1 MEMTGGE
8 AVASALE
15 MLGVRHVFGIVSVH
29 NLPIYDAI
37 GRRGTI
43 TPVGVRH
50 EQAAAHAA
58 DGYARATGELGVVIA
73 STGPGTTNTM
83 TGLFEAGFASSPVLL
98 ITGQIESRY
107 LGKARGVLHEAENQR
122 LMLSSLCR
130 RVETVRRTEDIGRA
144 VIATAEDIRAGRPQ
158 PGAVEIP
165 IDQQYRRAEVQI
177 PSPRTEA
184 AYRPDPR
191 ALSKVADALGAATRP
206 VLWAGGGVVSSG
218 AGPALVALAER
229 LGAPVVTSVEGRG
242 SIPEDHPLCLGAL
255 TTSPPVEEVVSDADL
270 VLAVGTRFQGGGT
283 RNWRLPLRGTLAHL
297 DADPAVIGRNYPA
310 DLPVVGDARIG
321 LELLLE
327 SLDRVS
333 TDPGHAEKARSAADA
348 ARAEAR
354 TRLGEDHCQIMD
366 AIRRHTPRDCA
377 IVRDATVPAYVWG
390 DRLLPVLQAR
400 TSLRPASAAIGPGL
414 PLALGAAAGSGR
426 PAVLIA
432 GDGGFML
439 HVGELA
445 TAAQHGLPVVI
456 CLFNDR
462 GYGVLRNIE
471 ADQFDGRNFGV
482 DLTTPDFPAL
492 ARAMGVPAIQV
503 TGPAEFEQRFR
514 EAIASGGPALLD
526 IDLLALTPLAYP
538 APRPGPRPGRS
549 ESKHSAP
556 GSRDVSWPG
565 PPR

>member
-1 MEMTGGE
+1 MTGGE
-8 AVASALE
+8 AVAAALE

-37 GRRGTI
+37 ARRGTI

-83 TGLFEAGFASSPVLL
+83 TGLYEASFASSPVLL
-98 ITGQIESRY
+98 VTGQIETRY
-107 LGKARGVLHEAENQR
+107 LGKGKGFLHEAEQQR

-144 VIATAEDIRAGRPQ
+144 VIAVAEDIRAGRPQ

-165 IDQQYRRAEVQI
+165 VDQQYRRAEVII
-177 PSPRTEA
+177 PGLRTES
-184 AYRPDPR
+184 AYLPDAD
-191 ALSKVADALGAATRP
+191 ALSKVADALAAATRP

-229 LGAPVVTSVEGRG
+229 LRAPVVTTIEGRG

-255 TTSPPVEEVVSDADL
+255 TTSPPVEDIVSSADL
-270 VLAVGTRFQGGGT
+270 VLAVGTRFQGSST
-283 RNWRLPLRGTLAHL
+283 RNWRLSFGGTLAHL
-297 DADPAVIGRNYPA
+297 DADPAVIGRNYPTA
-310 DLPVVGDARIG
+310 LPVVGDARVG
-321 LELLLE
+321 LELLLGAVG
-327 SLDRVS
+327 RVS
-333 TDPGHAEKARSAADA
+333 AVPGHAEKARSAGEA
-348 ARAEAR
+348 ARREAR
-354 TRLGEDHCQIMD
+354 ARLGADHCQIMD
-366 AIRRHTPRDCA
+366 AIRRHAPRESV

-390 DRLLPVLQAR
+390 DRLLPILAPR
-400 TSLRPASAAIGPGL
+400 TSIRPASAAIGPGL
-414 PLALGAAAGSGR
+414 PLALGAATGSGR

-439 HVGELA
+439 HAGELV
-445 TAAQHGLPVVI
+445 TAAQHDLPVVI

-462 GYGVLRNIE
+462 GYGVLRDIE
-471 ADQFDGRNFGV
+471 ARQFDGRNFGV

-492 ARAMGVPAIQV
+492 AMSMGVQATRV
-503 TGPAEFEQRFR
+503 AGPAEFESRFR
-514 EAIASGGPALLD
+514 EAVASGRPALLD
-526 IDLLALTPLAYP
+526 IDLLALSPLSLY
-538 APRPGPRPGRS
+538 GPRP
-549 ESKHSAP
+549 A
-556 GSRDVSWPG
+556 G
-565 PPR
+565 PS

>member
-1 MEMTGGE
+1 MQMTGGE
-8 AVASALE
+8 AVAAALE

-37 GRRGTI
+37 ARRGII
-43 TPVGVRH
+43 TPIGVRH

-98 ITGQIESRY
+98 VTGQIETGY
-107 LGKARGVLHEAENQR
+107 LGKAKGFLHEAEQQR

-144 VIATAEDIRAGRPQ
+144 VIAVAEDIRAGRPQ

-165 IDQQYRRAEVQI
+165 IDLQYRRAEVEM
-177 PSPRTEA
+177 PRLRTDA
-184 AYRPDPR
+184 AFLPGAD
-191 ALSKVADALGAATRP
+191 ALSKVADALAAATRP

-229 LGAPVVTSVEGRG
+229 LNAPVVTTIEGRG

-255 TTSPPVEEVVSDADL
+255 TTSPPVEDVVSGADL
-270 VLAVGTRFQGGGT
+270 VLAVGTRFQGSST
-283 RNWRLPLRGTLAHL
+283 RNWRLSFGGTLAHL
-297 DADPAVIGRNYPA
+297 DADPAVIGRNYPTA
-310 DLPVVGDARIG
+310 LPVVGDARAG

-327 SLDRVS
+327 AIGRVS
-333 TDPGHAEKARSAADA
+333 TDPGHAEKAQAAAVTARKD
-348 ARAEAR
+348 ARAR
-354 TRLGEDHCQIMD
+354 IGEDHCQIMD
-366 AIRRHTPRDCA
+366 AIRRHAPRESV
-377 IVRDATVPAYVWG
+377 IVRDATVPAYLWG
-390 DRLLPVLQAR
+390 DRLLPILEPR
-400 TSLRPASAAIGPGL
+400 TSVRSASAAIGPGL

-445 TAAQHGLPVVI
+445 TAVQHDLPVVI

-462 GYGVLRNIE
+462 GYGVLRDIE
-471 ADQFDGRNFGV
+471 ARQFDGRNFGV
-482 DLTTPDFPAL
+482 ELTTPDFPAL
-492 ARAMGVPAIQV
+492 AASMGVRAARV
-503 TGPAEFEQRFR
+503 ADPAEFESRFR
-514 EAIASGGPALLD
+514 EAIESSRPALID
-526 IDLLALTPLAYP
+526 IDLLALSPLHLY
-538 APRPGPRPGRS
+538 GPRPS
-549 ESKHSAP
+549 
-556 GSRDVSWPG
+556 
-565 PPR
+565 